1 MEYLRLENVSKSYG
15 EKILFK
21 NLNLTISKGN
31 KIALIAKNG
40 SGKSTLL
47 RVVAGTEAAEGERAR
62 MHLNKNVTTS
72 FLDQDP
78 DFEDTLNVME
88 VLLQSDNPA
97 IKAVTEYESALLAGD
112 AVRIEAAMSVID
124 DLKAWDT
131 EARIKEIL
139 YKFQLDNLD
148 QTVGTLSGGQKKRL
162 ALAKIII
169 DQPDFLILDE
179 PTNHLDVEMI
189 EWLEKYLQTSSL
201 TIFMVTHDRYFLE
214 RVCNEII
221 ELDKGI
227 LFPYKGNYSDY
238 LEKKA
243 LRTQNDSVNLDKAK
257 KLLAKELEWVRRQPK
272 ARTTKAKSRVDSY
285 EKLDE
290 HVSSISYD
298 KVFEIDID
306 TERLGNKILEF
317 YDASKAFDEKVILK
331 EFWYKFRK
339 GERVGISGPNG
350 SGKSTFIKL
359 LTDEVKLD
367 TGKRVAGETVSFGHF
382 QQDGIQLQED
392 KRVIDVVRD
401 IAEYIPLKKGLK
413 LTASRLLETFMFEPE
428 QQQVYVSQLSGG
440 EKKRLH
446 LLCVLVKNPNFLIL
460 DEPTNDLDVLTL
472 NVLEDYLMQF
482 PGCLVVVSHDRY
494 FMDKLVEHIFIFK
507 GQGEI
512 VDFNGTYTMWKNQG
526 NIQKKTND
534 QESVNVS
541 IPMVDLPNSIDDE
554 TTKRKLSYKEK
565 MEMQTIEKRLKQL
578 EKRKADI
585 ESSFLDGTLS
595 SDDIQKLSIELGN
608 IGNEIEQSE
617 IRWLELSEYE

>member
-541 IPMVDLPNSIDDE
+541 IPMVNLPNSIDDE